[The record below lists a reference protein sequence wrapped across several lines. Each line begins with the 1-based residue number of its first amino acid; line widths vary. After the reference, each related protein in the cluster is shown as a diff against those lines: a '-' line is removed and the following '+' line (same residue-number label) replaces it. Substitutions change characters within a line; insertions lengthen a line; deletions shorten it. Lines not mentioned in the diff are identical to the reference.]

1 MSTIRKE
8 GDKVFI
14 NPDQDVVTPMIK
26 DFQRELQEIVAE
38 KPAELVIDL
47 DGVGLVDST
56 GLGLFIAA
64 YNSLKQNQGKVT
76 IVNAKGNVLDVL
88 MMTHL
93 NRIFNIVTE

>member
-14 NPDQDVVTPMIK
+14 IPGQDVVTPVIK
-26 DFQRELQEIVAE
+26 DLQRELQEIVAE

-47 DGVGLVDST
+47 EGVGLVDST

-64 YNSLKQNQGKVT
+64 YNSLKQNQGRVT
-76 IVNAKGNVLDVL
+76 IINASGNVLDVL
-88 MMTHL
+88 LTTHL
-93 NRIFNIVTE
+93 NRIFNIVKD

>member
-14 NPDQDVVTPMIK
+14 NPGQDVVTPVIK

-47 DGVGLVDST
+47 EGVGLVDST

-64 YNSLKQNQGKVT
+64 YNSLKQNQGTVT
-76 IVNAKGNVLDVL
+76 IINAKDNVLDVL

>member
-14 NPDQDVVTPMIK
+14 SPGQDVVTPVIK
-26 DFQRELQEIVAE
+26 DLQQELQEIVEE

-47 DGVGLVDST
+47 EGVEFVDST

-64 YNSLKQNQGKVT
+64 YISLKQNQGRVT
-76 IVNAKGNVLDVL
+76 IINARGNVLDVL
-88 MMTHL
+88 LTTHL
-93 NRIFNIVTE
+93 NRIFNIIKD

>member
-14 NPDQDVVTPMIK
+14 NPGQDVVTPMIK
-26 DFQRELQEIVAE
+26 NFQRELQEIVAE
-38 KPAELVIDL
+38 KPVELVIDL
-47 DGVGLVDST
+47 DGVGMVDST

-64 YNSLKQNQGKVT
+64 YNSLKQHQGKVT
-76 IVNAKGNVLDVL
+76 IINAKGNVLDVL
-88 MMTHL
+88 MMTQL